1 MQNLKR
7 VDVDAASAYAPE
19 SSFAPTIPPT
29 ALGLVN
35 GSQAQVASPA
45 LALQQRLL
53 DELNAEAALD
63 DGRRWS
69 PRAML
74 LFCSA
79 ASLGLWGV
87 IALAVAAFR

>member
-19 SSFAPTIPPT
+19 SSFAATIPPT
-29 ALGLVN
+29 VGLIN

-53 DELNAEAALD
+53 DELNAEAVDD